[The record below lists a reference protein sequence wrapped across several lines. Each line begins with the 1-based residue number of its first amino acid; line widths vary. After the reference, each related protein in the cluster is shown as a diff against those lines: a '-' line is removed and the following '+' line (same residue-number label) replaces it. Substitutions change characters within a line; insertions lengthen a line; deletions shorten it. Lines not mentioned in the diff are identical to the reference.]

1 MSEEKNTIKLGKLTL
16 EKVKE
21 ISAGLD
27 KTNEDHNAQINNIFD
42 QSNLIKELEL
52 KIPRIADPNFLD
64 IKAEQLSSM
73 ETNDLQKL
81 LSGENHKGA
90 IDPAT
95 LTLISNELLMRQ
107 IKESSKPHWTVTPT
121 FIVGCIASIL
131 AAISILVTIYFSVF
145 YNAVDNKKHT
155 GQSYTI
161 EKDSSPK

>member
-107 IKESSKPHWTVTPT
+107 IKESSKPHWTIIPT
-121 FIVGCIASIL
+121 FYAVLFFGFLTIVIGIL
-131 AAISILVTIYFSVF
+131 SLW
-145 YNAVDNKKHT
+145 K
-155 GQSYTI
+155 QL
-161 EKDSSPK
+161 